1 MEKNKRENMKTE
13 SARRRSGLTK
23 ALCRDFFCLV
33 SMLLIFYLLSVGDLV
48 CTAMEIPEAS
58 TEAEDTGEDYGYS
71 QVQVVENYQDIVMLP
86 GESRGLTFQYGEQV
100 LSVAYAS
107 SDVNVAVVS
116 ETGVITPLAPG
127 TATVTV
133 SGVDIRG
140 YSFSGI
146 VYVYVPAISTT
157 QINTNIYGMTPQKDG
172 FYDIADEIGLSY
184 LPGNCPVT
192 VTVSDPRLQAVYNAT
207 YWGQGVSLRASAE
220 GSYTVNILIQDKAFS
235 AVVNVRKLYFARHKK
250 TVADLDGY
258 GEGEEQ
264 LIWRE
269 GSSMLALYKGET
281 ATLRFYGAF
290 SGEPVKWSSSDKKV
304 ATVNQSGTVTAK
316 GYGSAVITAQTGA
329 FCCTYAVGVSYKTAV
344 KALRYGVEHY
354 GSTYSQADR
363 MKEGSYDCSSFVW
376 RAYKAAGKYLNKNGG
391 WAPTA
396 AGLAEWCV
404 KNHYMIYE
412 GTVDVSKLLPGDLVF
427 ECDETEANGRYK
439 GIYHVDM
446 YQGNSMLITVERQ
459 KYLYGQLYNVM
470 VARPCAAMGAVTAKK
485 SGKSIKLTW
494 GSVYGA
500 KGYKVYRSTGKNG
513 KYKAVAT
520 VKNGTE
526 YKDTK
531 AKKGV
536 TYYYKVR
543 PYWRMD
549 GKTYYGNYSAVV
561 KKKR

>member
-1 MEKNKRENMKTE
+1 MERNKKKNMKKE
-13 SARRRSGLTK
+13 CVRKKSGLAK
-23 ALCRDFFCLV
+23 AICRHFVRLSGVLFIFCLLF
-33 SMLLIFYLLSVGDLV
+33 MGTPV
-48 CTAMEIPEAS
+48 CTATEVPEVS
-58 TEAEDTGEDYGYS
+58 TEAEDIEEDYGYS
-71 QVQVVENYQDIVMLP
+71 QVQVVENYQDILMLP
-86 GESRGLTFQYGEQV
+86 GESRGLTFQYGEQI
-100 LSVAYAS
+100 LSVAYSS
-107 SDVNVAVVS
+107 SDVNVAAVS
-116 ETGVITPLAPG
+116 ETGVITVLAPG

-140 YSFSGI
+140 YAFSGT
-146 VYVYVPAISTT
+146 VYVYAPMLSTT
-157 QINTNIYGMTPQKDG
+157 EINTNIYGLTPQKDG
-172 FYDIADEIGLSY
+172 FYDIEDEISLKYIPS
-184 LPGNCPVT
+184 NCSVAVT
-192 VTVSDPRLQAVYNAT
+192 AQDPNLQAVYNDN
-207 YWGQGVSLRASAE
+207 YWGRSVSLKALKV
-220 GSYTVNILIQDKAFS
+220 GSYTVSILIQDKAFS
-235 AVVNVRKLYFARHKK
+235 VAVNVRSLYFTRHAK

-258 GEGEEQ
+258 GEGEET

-269 GSSMLALYKGET
+269 GSSMLALYKGES
-281 ATLRFYGAF
+281 ATLKFHGALG
-290 SGEPVKWSSSDKKV
+290 GEQVKWSSSDKKV
-304 ATVNQSGTVTAK
+304 ATVSKSGKVTAK

-329 FCCTYAVGVSYKTAV
+329 FCCTYAVGVSYKTAI

-354 GSTYSQADR
+354 GSTYSQANR
-363 MKEGSYDCSSFVW
+363 MKEGFYDCSSFVW

-404 KNHYMIYE
+404 KNNYMIYE
-412 GTVDVSKLLPGDLVF
+412 GVVDVSKLLPGDLVF

-446 YQGNSMLITVERQ
+446 YQGNQMLITVERQ

-470 VARPCAAMGAVTAKK
+470 VARPCAAMGTVTAKK

-500 KGYKVYRSTGKNG
+500 KGYKIYRSTSKNG

-549 GKTYYGNYSAVV
+549 GKTYYGKYSSVV